1 MKNLL
6 FLLLTFTI
14 TSSLT
19 AQDLVYDVWDVVE
32 TTDEFG
38 DKTGESVARY
48 FSKGKFSNS
57 ATTGEDMIF
66 KFVDYGMDA
75 KGEGTAQI
83 DFFEY
88 NRTPATLAYNTELG
102 SIKCKMPDGSIKTFQ
117 IYAMKGGG
125 LALWGEYYTKF
136 MALINNGKGEKIKF
150 ALSQSDFSDYGN
162 SSYQGYF
169 HTKSADKIK

>member
-1 MKNLL
+1 MKKVL
-6 FLLLTFTI
+6 LLLTFTI

-19 AQDLVYDVWDVVE
+19 AQGLDFDTWEIVE

-48 FSKGKFSNS
+48 FSKGTFSNS

-66 KFVDYGMDA
+66 KLVDYGLDA

-88 NRTPATLAYNTELG
+88 NRTPATLAYDTELG
-102 SIKCKMPDGSIKTFQ
+102 SLKCKMPDGSVKSFQ
-117 IYAMKGGG
+117 LYALKSGG
-125 LALWGEYYTKF
+125 LGLWGKYYTSFFK
-136 MALINNGKGEKIKF
+136 LINNGKAEKIKF
-150 ALSQSDFSDYGN
+150 VVSESDFSEYGN
-162 SSYQGYF
+162 SKYQGYF
-169 HTKSADKIK
+169 HTKPADNIK